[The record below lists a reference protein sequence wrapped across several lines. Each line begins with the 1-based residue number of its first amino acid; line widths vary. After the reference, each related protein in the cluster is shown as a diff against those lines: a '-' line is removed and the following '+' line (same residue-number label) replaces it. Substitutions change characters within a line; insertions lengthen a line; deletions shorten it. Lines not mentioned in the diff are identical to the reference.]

1 MREIKEA
8 EMGEFRPFV
17 KQGAARPHLVDD
29 SQEREKFAV
38 RDSGTISAAKRFA
51 DGVADFRLIMRMTEQ
66 SLRYKYKLI
75 RSSSSSIT
83 FEGSCMPVAGCLW
96 QVLVPRHHS
105 F

>member
-51 DGVADFRLIMRMTEQ
+51 DGVARFPADHANDRTE
-66 SLRYKYKLI
+66 SAI
-75 RSSSSSIT
+75 RIQAHPL
-83 FEGSCMPVAGCLW
+83 E
-96 QVLVPRHHS
+96 
-105 F
+105 